1 MKILHVTQNYFPSKG
16 GTQHTM
22 KKISEYLHT
31 HYQDE
36 VTVFT
41 TNSFF
46 GPNSP
51 MFKKIDVAEECI
63 NGVAIRRFS
72 FLRSHKPA
80 LKIFSKTFM
89 RMGGKILPPAFSEL
103 SAGPFSKSMKKAIGK
118 IPVDVIC
125 ASSVHYQFANYGLYR
140 DKLAAPKPFVLYGA
154 LHLSKEQM
162 NPIYLNRIKAADHYI
177 ANTSFEKTFLEQQ
190 GIDPQKITVAGAG
203 IDMHEHSCLPF
214 NVEKIK
220 GELKIP
226 SAHKILLCISRH
238 EAFKGLPLM
247 LEAYEQLKKTGK
259 NIHLIIAGASGN
271 YTQTLLDEEKK
282 MTGLTVFTNIS
293 ALFKNELL
301 SIADI
306 VVLPSKEESFGVV
319 FLEAWRAKKPVI
331 GAGIGAI
338 STIIDENKNG
348 LLFTPGNANDLS
360 EKIKFLLQ
368 NNELANAMG
377 ISGYKKVEQFY
388 TWENIAALFRGAYCK
403 AIENFNHKKV

>member
-22 KKISEYLHT
+22 KKISEYLHA

-41 TNSFF
+41 TNSYF

-51 MFKKIDVAEECI
+51 MFEKIDVAEECI

-80 LKIFSKTFM
+80 LKIFTKTYM
-89 RMGGKILPPAFSEL
+89 KMGGKNLPPAISEL
-103 SAGPFSKSMKKAIGK
+103 GAGPLSKSMKRAIGK
-118 IPVDVIC
+118 FPVDVIC
-125 ASSVHYQFANYGLYR
+125 ASSVPYNFANYGLYR
-140 DKLAAPKPFVLYGA
+140 NKFAQPKPFVLYGA

-177 ANTSFEKTFLEQQ
+177 ANTEFEKTFLEKQ
-190 GIDPQKITVAGAG
+190 GIDAQKITVAGAG
-203 IDMHEHSCLPF
+203 IDLHDQGDLPV

-220 GELKIP
+220 GELNIP
-226 SAHKILLCISRH
+226 LGDKILLCISRH
-238 EAFKGLPLM
+238 ESSKGLPLM
-247 LEAYEQLKKTGK
+247 LEAFEQLKKTGK
-259 NIHLIIAGASGN
+259 NIHLIIAGAAGN
-271 YTQTLLDEEKK
+271 YTQSLLAAEKK
-282 MTGLTVFTNIS
+282 KHGLSVCTNIS
-293 ALFKNELL
+293 DSVKNEFLT
-301 SIADI
+301 IADM
-306 VVLPSKEESFGVV
+306 VVLPSSEESFGVV

-338 STIIDENKNG
+338 STVIDENKNG
-348 LLFTPGNANDLS
+348 LLFTPGDAKDLF
-360 EKIKFLLQ
+360 EKINYLLE
-368 NNELANAMG
+368 NTELANAMG

-403 AIENFNHKKV
+403 AIEDFNHLKV